1 MLWWLDCS
9 QLVQNR
15 TKCTNCLKK
24 FITTITCTMSMV
36 KTKQVQNYL
45 LTMHNDVKYLLYY
58 ACSIF
63 CITDIHSRHI
73 GLNIWDVQNAIFIY
87 TTGQK
92 YYHHHFKFILA
103 HLLLNG
109 SLMACPDCNKWSKQ
123 CPRALYELCVQC
135 LLVWSL
141 AALWPTCGLG
151 ATEGCDLIPS

>member
-103 HLLLNG
+103 YQLLG
-109 SLMACPDCNKWSKQ
+109 GG
-123 CPRALYELCVQC
+123 
-135 LLVWSL
+135 LLVI
-141 AALWPTCGLG
+141 A
-151 ATEGCDLIPS
+151 DLNKIKVIYPSTLQMLYAVIISVIFCSSMAKG